1 LLKFSLYT
9 LTWRSVCLL
18 LPNTISC
25 VFNEENSCHDEFKPV
40 YQWILKRNG
49 KMVYGGKGYMDELK
63 KMPNCLNFITRLN
76 SMGKTV
82 SLDDDEVDEYWNKIR
97 TQRVLT

>member
-1 LLKFSLYT
+1 
-9 LTWRSVCLL
+9 
-18 LPNTISC
+18 
-25 VFNEENSCHDEFKPV
+25 
-40 YQWILKRNG
+40 
-49 KMVYGGKGYMDELK
+49 MVYGGKGYMDELK